1 MPRLGSV
8 RAPGPLGPQH
18 ESSSSTQLH
27 SLKWIYRRGF
37 CPMKDWRN
45 PTLHHKDQIPQHH
58 PPSGVVAV
66 IIQGTLRRAK
76 EPGWWKEKDLLVVS
90 LYPRHDSVAHR
101 PLFPVK
107 EKEMPRG
114 SFCLTVCVCVFM
126 FVLSTSWPFS
136 GMSFSASCE
145 AVSKNNLPGIPSESR
160 IVIVFL
166 CLNLI
171 SLLLRLGFLPLVWI
185 SLAEF

>member
-66 IIQGTLRRAK
+66 IIQGTLRRGK

-90 LYPRHDSVAHR
+90 LYPRHDSVVHR

-107 EKEMPRG
+107 GKEMPRG

-126 FVLSTSWPFS
+126 FVLGHQLLGLS
-136 GMSFSASCE
+136 
-145 AVSKNNLPGIPSESR
+145 V
-160 IVIVFL
+160 V
-166 CLNLI
+166 CL
-171 SLLLRLGFLPLVWI
+171 SLLPVRLWAKIICQESHQKV
-185 SLAEF
+185 E